1 MLTRGDVGMQRGPD
15 GGRYRIDRMSLR
27 PAVLMIHQETLIVA
41 FDKTRPHQLGHGPAD
56 RRHARI
62 PNALADLRF
71 HDPFSFSRVGRQLAL
86 RGERRPH
93 LAGGRATLMVPRPA
107 RRSEEHTSE
116 LQSLMSISYAAS
128 CLTKTT

>member
-1 MLTRGDVGMQRGPD
+1 
-15 GGRYRIDRMSLR
+15 MSLR

-62 PNALADLRF
+62 PNALADLPF

-86 RGERRPH
+86 RGARRPH
-93 LAGGRATLMVPRPA
+93 LAGSRATLIVPPPPRRDRGRQPSPEPDQYPPLAPTPPRPP
-107 RRSEEHTSE
+107 RTPPSR
-116 LQSLMSISYAAS
+116 
-128 CLTKTT
+128 

>member
-71 HDPFSFSRVGRQLAL
+71 HDPFTFSRFGRQPAL
-86 RGERRPH
+86 RAEHTQH
-93 LAGGRATLMVPRPA
+93 LAGGAPPLIVPPPPPPDRARQPFPPPSPTN
-107 RRSEEHTSE
+107 
-116 LQSLMSISYAAS
+116 
-128 CLTKTT
+128 

>member
-71 HDPFSFSRVGRQLAL
+71 HDPFSFSRVGR
-86 RGERRPH
+86 
-93 LAGGRATLMVPRPA
+93 
-107 RRSEEHTSE
+107 SDEHTSE
-116 LQSLMSISYAAS
+116 LQSLMRISYAVF
-128 CLTKTT
+128 CLKNKTHTNTTPRPR